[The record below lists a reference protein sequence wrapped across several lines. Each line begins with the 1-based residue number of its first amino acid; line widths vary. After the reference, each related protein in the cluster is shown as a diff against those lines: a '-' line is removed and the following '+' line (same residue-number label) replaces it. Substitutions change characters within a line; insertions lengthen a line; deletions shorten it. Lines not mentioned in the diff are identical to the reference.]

1 MADPRSTMTEE
12 QLFAL
17 NQNVGDPP
25 KNAYWFSKRLEELLD
40 LLQRGA
46 SAGLTPTQ
54 LGLPTDIEGLREQ
67 FINEPAQVIQGKIG
81 NWKRDLPSLT
91 QGAVPTPGETEGIHN
106 RYRDLS
112 PEERQDVITGAGVPE
127 PTRMEYPEK
136 FRPVADPI
144 ADPIYT
150 TQSLSGQA
158 AGVNPPPTVYPQT
171 DWGTG
176 ASRLGEVDNPDPPGS
191 AGDTGVNPNVYN
203 PGRGQA
209 QQDLDVGA
217 SNEWIRAAIEGALSN
232 AGILPG
238 NPSRPT
244 AMNRAY
250 EAVNLAQINQAL
262 NPGVRAT
269 IPDALG
275 ATFGSGG
282 GMPTVDWARLAGPSA
297 GSEATGWAGERPQEV
312 YRGMVSSSPMGGQA
326 GSDFYN
332 WVQRNAY
339 APARS
344 NFLQG
349 LASGNIVGG
358 PGDDFTR
365 YLMGYLGGGGGAG
378 GTPLPIPAPSPVPG
392 PVPGPVPIVP
402 IPGIPDIPGMPG
414 EEEGY

>member
-144 ADPIYT
+144 YT
-150 TQSLSGQA
+150 TQSLPGQA
-158 AGVNPPPTVYPQT
+158 AGDVTPVQT
-171 DWGTG
+171 GYQSDYDSG
-176 ASRLGEVDNPDPPGS
+176 ASRLGEVDNPDPTLGS
-191 AGDTGVNPNVYN
+191 GAAGDTGVNPNVYN

-365 YLMGYLGGGGGAG
+365 YLMGYLSGG
-378 GTPLPIPAPSPVPG
+378 GTPIPIPDPSTSIPDPST
-392 PVPGPVPIVP
+392 P
-402 IPGIPDIPGMPG
+402 IPSIPDPIPSFPDIPGLIP
-414 EEEGY
+414 EEEGYR